1 MQIINFDRTQDI
13 PVVDAIISGPI
24 TYERVRLVF
33 DSGCGLTQIDTGL
46 IESIGYSSGNAK
58 RTMSVRGPVGDEVE
72 GYVVGLESFNLFGYS
87 ISNLEV
93 GVYDFDNFAHFGI
106 DGLLGFDLIKQM
118 HFELN
123 GAEGLLKIFDV
134 KSVS

>member
-1 MQIINFDRTQDI
+1 MQVISFDRTQDI
-13 PVVDAIISGPI
+13 PIVDAIISGPI
-24 TYERVRLVF
+24 THERVRLVF
-33 DSGCGLTQIDTGL
+33 DSGCGLTQIDTGF
-46 IESIGYSSGNAK
+46 IESIGYSAIDAK
-58 RTMSVRGPVGDEVE
+58 RTMSVRGPVGQEAQ
-72 GYVVGLESFNLFGYS
+72 GYVVGLESFKLFGYS

-123 GAEGLLKIFDV
+123 GPEGLLKIFDIRAL
-134 KSVS
+134 

>member
-1 MQIINFDRTQDI
+1 MQVISFDRSQDI
-13 PVVDAIISGPI
+13 PIVDAIISGPV

-46 IESIGYSSGNAK
+46 IESIGYSAVNAK
-58 RTMSVRGPVGDEVE
+58 RTMTIRGPVGREVE
-72 GYVVGLESFNLFGYS
+72 GYVVDIRSFKLFGHS

-93 GVYDFDNFAHFGI
+93 GAYDFDNFAHFGI

-123 GAEGLLKIFDV
+123 GPEGLLKIFDI
-134 KSVS
+134 KS

>member
-1 MQIINFDRTQDI
+1 MRVISFDRTQDI
-13 PVVDAIISGPI
+13 PIVDAIISAPI

-46 IESIGYSSGNAK
+46 IESIGYSAINAK
-58 RTMSVRGPVGDEVE
+58 RSMSVRGPVGDEVQ
-72 GYVVGLESFNLFGYS
+72 GYVVGLESFKLFGYS

-93 GVYDFDNFAHFGI
+93 GVYDFDNFAHFSI

-123 GAEGLLKIFDV
+123 GPQGLLKIFAITPQ
-134 KSVS
+134 

>member
-1 MQIINFDRTQDI
+1 MQVINFDRSQDI
-13 PVVDAIISGPI
+13 PIIDAVISGPI
-24 TYERVRLVF
+24 THERVRLVF

-46 IESIGYSSGNAK
+46 MESIGYSVAHAK
-58 RTMSVRGPVGDEVE
+58 RVMSVKGPVGNEVQ
-72 GYVVGLESFNLFGYS
+72 GYVVGLDRLNLFGFL

-93 GVYDFDNFAHFGI
+93 GVYDFDNFAHYGI

-123 GAEGLLKIFDV
+123 GPQGLLKVCGISI
-134 KSVS
+134 K

>member
-13 PVVDAIISGPI
+13 PIVDAIILGPI
-24 TYERVRLVF
+24 THERVRLVF

-46 IESIGYSSGNAK
+46 IESIGYSASYAK
-58 RTMSVRGPVGDEVE
+58 RTMSVRGPVGDEVQ
-72 GYVVGLESFNLFGYS
+72 GYVVGLESFKLFGYS

-123 GAEGLLKIFDV
+123 GPHGLLKIFDI
-134 KSVS
+134 SAQ

>member
-13 PVVDAIISGPI
+13 PIVDAIILGPI
-24 TYERVRLVF
+24 THERVRLVF

-46 IESIGYSSGNAK
+46 IESIGYSASNAK
-58 RTMSVRGPVGDEVE
+58 RTMSVRGPVGDEVQ
-72 GYVVGLESFNLFGYS
+72 GYVVGLESFKLFGYS

-118 HFELN
+118 QFELN
-123 GAEGLLKIFDV
+123 GPHGLLKIFDI
-134 KSVS
+134 SAQ

>member
-13 PVVDAIISGPI
+13 PIVDAIISGSI
-24 TYERVRLVF
+24 THERVRLVF

-46 IESIGYSSGNAK
+46 IESIGYSASNAK
-58 RTMSVRGPVGDEVE
+58 RTMSVRGPVGDEVQ
-72 GYVVGLESFNLFGYS
+72 GYVVGLESFKLFGYS

-93 GVYDFDNFAHFGI
+93 GVYDFDNFVHFGI
-106 DGLLGFDLIKQM
+106 DGLPGFDLIKQM

-123 GAEGLLKIFDV
+123 GPQGLLKIFDI
-134 KSVS
+134 SA

>member
-13 PVVDAIISGPI
+13 PIVDAIILGPI
-24 TYERVRLVF
+24 THERVRLVF
-33 DSGCGLTQIDTGL
+33 DSGCGLTQID
-46 IESIGYSSGNAK
+46 K
-58 RTMSVRGPVGDEVE
+58 
-72 GYVVGLESFNLFGYS
+72 GYVVGLESFKLFGYS

-123 GAEGLLKIFDV
+123 GPQGLLKIFDI
-134 KSVS
+134 SA

>member
-1 MQIINFDRTQDI
+1 MQIISFDRSQDI
-13 PVVDAIISGPI
+13 PIVDAIISGPI

-33 DSGCGLTQIDTGL
+33 DSRCGLTQINTGL
-46 IESIGYSSGNAK
+46 IESIGYSASNAK
-58 RTMSVRGPVGDEVE
+58 RTMSVRGPVDSEVQ
-72 GYVVGLESFNLFGYS
+72 GYVVSLESFKLFGYS

-123 GAEGLLKIFDV
+123 GPQGLLKIFGLD
-134 KSVS
+134 

>member
-1 MQIINFDRTQDI
+1 MQIFNFDRTQDI
-13 PVVDAIISGPI
+13 PIVDAIIFGPI
-24 TYERVRLVF
+24 THERVRLVF

-46 IESIGYSSGNAK
+46 IESIGYSASNAK
-58 RTMSVRGPVGDEVE
+58 RTMSVRGPVGDEVQ
-72 GYVVGLESFNLFGYS
+72 GYVVGLESFKLFGYS

-123 GAEGLLKIFDV
+123 GPHGLLKIFDI
-134 KSVS
+134 SAQ

>member
-13 PVVDAIISGPI
+13 PIVDAIILGPI
-24 TYERVRLVF
+24 THERVRLVF

-46 IESIGYSSGNAK
+46 IESIGYSASYAK
-58 RTMSVRGPVGDEVE
+58 RTMSVRGPVGDEVQ
-72 GYVVGLESFNLFGYS
+72 GYVVGLESFKLFGYS

-93 GVYDFDNFAHFGI
+93 GDYDFDNFAHFGI

-123 GAEGLLKIFDV
+123 GPQGLLKIFDI
-134 KSVS
+134 SA